1 MPKAHRES
9 TAPEKPLR
17 LFFALWPDAAAR
29 AAIAAF
35 AHEVAQRAGGRD
47 PREENLHVTLAFV
60 GDVSPDRIAALAAI
74 GTDGALAA
82 PPFMHR
88 MKTGALIRAAVR
100 LGAMAGGPV
109 PVALEQALDMYAAAA
124 GLAFQVVDDVLDT
137 EGSAA
142 SLGKT
147 AGKDAAQ
154 GKPTFVAL
162 LGVAG
167 ARERAAQL
175 NVEAHATDRNPAILA
190 DRRPGIF
197 RRVARAQR
205 YRVDT
210 CRAR

>member
-82 PPFMHR
+82 PPFMLSLDVLGGFR
-88 MKTGALIRAAVR
+88 DARIAWLGAEPVPTPLVALVTR
-100 LGAMAGGPV
+100 LGT
-109 PVALEQALDMYAAAA
+109 
-124 GLAFQVVDDVLDT
+124 GLAA
-137 EGSAA
+137 EG
-142 SLGKT
+142 
-147 AGKDAAQ
+147 
-154 GKPTFVAL
+154 FRV
-162 LGVAG
+162 
-167 ARERAAQL
+167 
-175 NVEAHATDRNPAILA
+175 
-190 DRRPGIF
+190 DRRPF
-197 RRVARAQR
+197 AAHVTLARSCRSVPRRASVAPITWHVDRLTLVASELGSGGAR
-205 YRVDT
+205 YRVQAEWPLT
-210 CRAR
+210 GTA